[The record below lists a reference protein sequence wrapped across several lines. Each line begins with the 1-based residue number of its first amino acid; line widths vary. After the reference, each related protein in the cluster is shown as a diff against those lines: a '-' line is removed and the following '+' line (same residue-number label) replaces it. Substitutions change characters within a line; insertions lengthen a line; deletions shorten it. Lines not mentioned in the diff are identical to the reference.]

1 VRPKITSTLPSSER
15 TWFFRRETT
24 GTITW
29 ATVRPYED
37 DSAIVRLARDM
48 RTFPPPDGL
57 RHALASLLGE
67 GFRSVEDA
75 RADGTA
81 PTEEPPAGW

>member
-1 VRPKITSTLPSSER
+1 MRPKVTSTLPSSER
-15 TWFFRRETT
+15 TWFFRREQN

-37 DSAIVRLARDM
+37 DSAIIRLARDM
-48 RTFPPPDGL
+48 RTFAPPDGL
-57 RHALASLLGE
+57 RSALASLTAD
-67 GFRSVEDA
+67 GFCSVEDA
-75 RADGTA
+75 RANGTA